1 MSSPNKSTIENKK
14 LIDIPSATL
23 AQNPMLPVSTVKLK
37 VLNLYAGI
45 GGNRK
50 LWENVEVT
58 AVEFN
63 QEIADIYKDLYPND
77 TVIFGDA
84 HEYLLKNYM
93 NFDFIWSS
101 PPCQSH
107 SKFRFMC
114 SKMEP
119 GTRGNGI
126 KKYIDFKLWQEIIF
140 LKHYAECKWIV
151 ENVVPYYEPLIQP
164 TVNIQRHLIWSNFRI
179 AKTDLI
185 EDDDFDIKGGSVTWG
200 KNKNFDLTKYK
211 IKHRKD
217 QILNNCVNPDLGLYI
232 LEQLNGVIRKSNTT
246 QVSLFDM
253 V

>member
-1 MSSPNKSTIENKK
+1 MSFIMQLNSEQNDQPILSSPNSSKPFVMGSTGN
-14 LIDIPSATL
+14 LR
-23 AQNPMLPVSTVKLK
+23 

-50 LWENVEVT
+50 LWDGVDVT

-63 QEIADIYKDLYPND
+63 DEIAGIYKDLYPND
-77 TVIFGDA
+77 EVVIGDA
-84 HEYLLKNYM
+84 HEYLIKNYM

-140 LKHYAECKWIV
+140 LKHYADCKWVV

-164 TVNIQRHLIWSNFRI
+164 TVNIQRHLFWSNFRI
-179 AKTDLI
+179 AKTVLI
-185 EDDDFDIKGGSVTWG
+185 KEDNFDIKKSTR
-200 KNKNFDLTKYK
+200 KNENFDLTKYN

-217 QILNNCVNPDLGLYI
+217 QILNNCVNPDLGLYV
-232 LEQLNGVIRKSNTT
+232 LEQVKGIIRHSKTE
-246 QVSLFDM
+246 QVSLFD
-253 V
+253 

>member
-1 MSSPNKSTIENKK
+1 MIDKSSIEVLNGNFAK
-14 LIDIPSATL
+14 
-23 AQNPMLPVSTVKLK
+23 PMLAPVR

-50 LWENVEVT
+50 LWDNVEVT

-63 QEIADIYKDLYPND
+63 DEIAMIYKDLNPND
-77 TVIFGDA
+77 NVIVADA
-84 HEYLLKNYM
+84 HEYLIENYM

-140 LKHYAECKWIV
+140 LKHYAECKWVV

-164 TVNIQRHLIWSNFRI
+164 TTQLQRHLIWSNFRI

-185 EDDDFDIKGGSVTWG
+185 KEDNLDIKKSNR
-200 KNKNFDLTKYK
+200 KNENFDLTKYN

-232 LEQLNGVIRKSNTT
+232 FEHFLGQNRKALINQT
-246 QVSLFDM
+246 SLFGDEW
-253 V
+253 

>member
-1 MSSPNKSTIENKK
+1 MPTCFKPLLGAVPYRI
-14 LIDIPSATL
+14 
-23 AQNPMLPVSTVKLK
+23 
-37 VLNLYAGI
+37 LNLYAGI

-50 LWENVEVT
+50 LWNNPNFEIT

-63 QEIADIYKDLYPND
+63 DEIAMIYKDLYPND
-77 TVIFGDA
+77 IVIVEDA
-84 HEYLLKNYM
+84 HEYLLNNYM

-140 LKHYAECKWIV
+140 MKHYVTVPWIV
-151 ENVVPYYEPLIQP
+151 ENVIPYYEPLILP
-164 TVNIQRHLIWSNFRI
+164 TINLQRHLFWSNFKI
-179 AKTDLI
+179 AKTTELEKDN
-185 EDDDFDIKGGSVTWG
+185 FDIKGGSKTWVI
-200 KNKNFDLTKYK
+200 NKNFDLTKYK

-217 QILNNCVNPDLGLYI
+217 QILNNCVNPDLGLYV
-232 LEQLNGVIRKSNTT
+232 LEQSLNIQRKSKTN
-246 QVSLFDM
+246 QVSIFDA
-253 V
+253 VFEN

>member
-1 MSSPNKSTIENKK
+1 MDESLIEKQNGNF
-14 LIDIPSATL
+14 TNTVL
-23 AQNPMLPVSTVKLK
+23 APVR

-50 LWENVEVT
+50 LWDNVEVT
-58 AVEFN
+58 AIEFN
-63 QEIADIYKDLYPND
+63 DEIASIYKDLNPND
-77 TVIFGDA
+77 NVIVADA
-84 HEYLLKNYM
+84 HEYLIENYM

-114 SKMEP
+114 SKMGP

-140 LKHYAECKWIV
+140 LKHYAECKWVV
-151 ENVVPYYEPLIQP
+151 ENVVPYYEPFIQP
-164 TVNIQRHLIWSNFRI
+164 TTQLQRHLIWSNFRI

-185 EDDDFDIKGGSVTWG
+185 KEDNLDIKKSNR
-200 KNKNFDLTKYK
+200 KNENFDLTKYN

-232 LEQLNGVIRKSNTT
+232 FEQFLGQNRKAVTN
-246 QVSLFDM
+246 QNSLFGGE
-253 V
+253 

>member
-1 MSSPNKSTIENKK
+1 MQDNKIK
-14 LIDIPSATL
+14 DPIPAYC
-23 AQNPMLPVSTVKLK
+23 LPVVSGSPYRI
-37 VLNLYAGI
+37 LNLYAGA

-50 LWENVEVT
+50 FWNDENFEIT
-58 AVEFN
+58 AIEFN
-63 QEIADIYKDLYPND
+63 EEIAMIYKDLYPND
-77 TVIFGDA
+77 TVIVADA

-140 LKHYAECKWIV
+140 LKHYVDIPWVV
-151 ENVVPYYEPLIQP
+151 ENVVPYYEPLITP
-164 TVNIQRHLIWSNFRI
+164 TINLQRHLFWSNFKI
-179 AKTDLI
+179 VKTTELKKDN
-185 EDDDFDIKGGSVTWG
+185 FDIKGGSKTYG
-200 KNKNFDLTKYK
+200 INENFDLTKYK

-232 LEQLNGVIRKSNTT
+232 LQQSKGIQRKLITN
-246 QVSLFDM
+246 QVSIFDEIL

>member
-1 MSSPNKSTIENKK
+1 MIDKSSIEVLNGNFAK
-14 LIDIPSATL
+14 
-23 AQNPMLPVSTVKLK
+23 PMLAPVR

-58 AVEFN
+58 AIEFN
-63 QEIADIYKDLYPND
+63 DEIASIYKDLNPND
-77 TVIFGDA
+77 NVIVADA
-84 HEYLLKNYM
+84 HEYLIENYM

-140 LKHYAECKWIV
+140 LKHYAECKWVV

-164 TVNIQRHLIWSNFRI
+164 TLNLQRHLFWSNFKI
-179 AKTDLI
+179 NKTSII
-185 EDDDFDIKGGSVTWG
+185 EDDEFDIKGGSKTWG

-232 LEQLNGVIRKSNTT
+232 FEQFLGQNRKALIN
-246 QVSLFDM
+246 QPSLFGDEW
-253 V
+253 